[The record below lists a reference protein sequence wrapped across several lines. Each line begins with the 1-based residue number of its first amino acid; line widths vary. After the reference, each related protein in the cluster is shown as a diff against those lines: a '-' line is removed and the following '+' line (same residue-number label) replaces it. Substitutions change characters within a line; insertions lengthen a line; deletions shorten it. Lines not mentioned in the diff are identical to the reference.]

1 MALIDVVQQ
10 VCQVIGVEQVAS
22 VFSNLPA
29 QRTQQEL
36 LALANEMAQ
45 RIAWNTREWT
55 ALTEV
60 ATFYGLPAT
69 VPPDPEPPLTTAF
82 PLPSSFQRM
91 LKDSNVWM
99 STMTQTPLQFINST
113 DEWLRRLNANY
124 WFAPGNWIILKK
136 QLQIRPGVPAGQK
149 VTFNYLT
156 NQIVDL
162 ASGGTGSRFMS
173 DDDGFVLDERLL
185 KLAMVWQWKANKGSP
200 YAEDM
205 ANYERALAERAGSD
219 QPAPVIIGNLPL
231 SQWQLPPITAIAIGV
246 PGSAGPT
253 GPAGPQGLPGPVG
266 PQGTPGPNEVVVSPS
281 PPPDPNTELWVE
293 P

>member
-10 VCQVIGVEQVAS
+10 VCQVIGVEQVSS

-45 RIAWNTREWT
+45 RIAWNTCEWT

-60 ATFYGLPAT
+60 MTFNA
-69 VPPDPEPPLTTAF
+69 PPMADPEPPLTTAF
-82 PLPSSFQRM
+82 PLPANYQRM
-91 LKDSNVWM
+91 LQDSNVWM
-99 STMTQTPLQFINST
+99 STMTQTPLQFIASN

-156 NQIVDL
+156 NQIIDL
-162 ASGGTGSRFMS
+162 ASGGTGSRFLS
-173 DDDGFVLDERLL
+173 DDDEFMLDERLL
-185 KLAMVWQWKANKGSP
+185 KLAMIWQWKANKGSP

-205 ANYERALAERAGSD
+205 ANYERALAEREGSD

-246 PGSAGPT
+246 PGST
-253 GPAGPQGLPGPVG
+253 GPAGAAGPQGLPGPPG
-266 PQGTPGPNEVVVSPS
+266 PQGPVGPEGTNEWGP
-281 PPPDPNTELWVE
+281 
-293 P
+293 